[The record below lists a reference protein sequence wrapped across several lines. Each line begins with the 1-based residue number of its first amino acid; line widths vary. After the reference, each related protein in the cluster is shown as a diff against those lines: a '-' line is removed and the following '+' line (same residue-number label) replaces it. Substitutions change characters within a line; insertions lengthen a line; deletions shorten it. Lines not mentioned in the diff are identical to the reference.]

1 MFNPKEK
8 GIASETS
15 VRSTNVNM
23 IGEGTTVRGTIEAD
37 GDLRV
42 AGLVNGNIR
51 CKGKVIVAQTGK
63 ISGDLN
69 AEEADVAGQIKGQ
82 VAIQRKLSLRQGCEV
97 EGDIFTKSLLIEDG
111 ALFEGRCIMR
121 ESSASVNPISKTA
134 EAN

>member
-8 GIASETS
+8 GIASDAP

-63 ISGDLN
+63 ISGDLS
-69 AEEADVAGQIKGQ
+69 AEEADIAGHVKGQ
-82 VAIQRKLSLRQGCEV
+82 LAIQRKLSLRNGCEV

-111 ALFEGRCIMR
+111 ALYEGRCIMR
-121 ESSASVNPISKTA
+121 ESSASVNPISKA
-134 EAN
+134 SEAN

>member
-23 IGEGTTVRGTIEAD
+23 IGEGTTVRGTVEAD

-42 AGLVNGNIR
+42 AGFVNGNIR

-69 AEEADVAGQIKGQ
+69 AEEADIAGHVKGQ
-82 VAIQRKLSLRQGCEV
+82 LAIQRKLSLRQGCEV

-111 ALFEGRCIMR
+111 ALYEGRCIMR

>member
-8 GIASETS
+8 VMASDAP

-69 AEEADVAGQIKGQ
+69 AEEADVAGHVNGQ
-82 VAIQRKLSLRQGCEV
+82 LAIQRKLSLRHGCEV

-111 ALFEGRCIMR
+111 ALYEGRCIMR
-121 ESSASVNPISKTA
+121 ESSASVNPISKA
-134 EAN
+134 SEAN

>member
-15 VRSTNVNM
+15 VRPTNVNM

-51 CKGKVIVAQTGK
+51 CKGKVIVAHTGN

-69 AEEADVAGQIKGQ
+69 ADEADIAGHVKGQ
-82 VAIQRKLSLRQGCEV
+82 LAVQRKLSLRQGCEV

-111 ALFEGRCIMR
+111 ALYEGRCIMR
-121 ESSASVNPISKTA
+121 ETSASVNPISKTA